1 MVITE
6 LSTPQ
11 RISRNS
17 AKSWESPSQ
26 WARSAR
32 VLTTHWPNRSTQPS
46 NAKSSKTTAAGP
58 MRPPAAARSS
68 DGCPA
73 TTPKEGTH
81 TAVISAPPP
90 TKGTRHPLRCPKP
103 HNHKSRVHYPGSRP
117 VFIDAIF
124 VKIRDGQVANR
135 PIYVAIGVT
144 CAGERD
150 ILGLW
155 VGDGGEGA
163 KFWLAM
169 LTEIKNRGTA
179 DVCMVV
185 CDGLKGLSEAVSAVW
200 DRAIIQTCV
209 IHLLRNTFRYA
220 GRQNWDRIAPRDPP
234 GLHR

>member
-1 MVITE
+1 MRSQPPTRCAAVWLVRYSTRITE

-32 VLTTHWPNRSTQPS
+32 VLTTHWPNHSTQPS

-58 MRPPAAARSS
+58 MRTPAAARSS

-117 VFIDAIF
+117 GDCRAYAH
-124 VKIRDGQVANR
+124 R
-135 PIYVAIGVT
+135 T
-144 CAGERD
+144 CRGCAHSRR
-150 ILGLW
+150 LGARRSGRCGIPLGSRNS
-155 VGDGGEGA
+155 VH
-163 KFWLAM
+163 
-169 LTEIKNRGTA
+169 
-179 DVCMVV
+179 
-185 CDGLKGLSEAVSAVW
+185 LKG
-200 DRAIIQTCV
+200 
-209 IHLLRNTFRYA
+209 FRETLQKVGSHPVN
-220 GRQNWDRIAPRDPP
+220 GRGR
-234 GLHR
+234 HEC

>member
-1 MVITE
+1 MRSQPPTRCAAVWPVRYSTRITE

-17 AKSWESPSQ
+17 AKSWESPSH

-117 VFIDAIF
+117 IRLMSRDESDGSLELGQRVRDTFELADA
-124 VKIRDGQVANR
+124 
-135 PIYVAIGVT
+135 
-144 CAGERD
+144 
-150 ILGLW
+150 
-155 VGDGGEGA
+155 
-163 KFWLAM
+163 
-169 LTEIKNRGTA
+169 
-179 DVCMVV
+179 
-185 CDGLKGLSEAVSAVW
+185 
-200 DRAIIQTCV
+200 
-209 IHLLRNTFRYA
+209 
-220 GRQNWDRIAPRDPP
+220 
-234 GLHR
+234 

>member
-1 MVITE
+1 MRSQPPTRCAAVWPVRYSTRITE

-68 DGCPA
+68 DGWPA

-117 VFIDAIF
+117 HIRTDRFING
-124 VKIRDGQVANR
+124 VRRLGQEDQEFAE
-135 PIYVAIGVT
+135 A
-144 CAGERD
+144 AH
-150 ILGLW
+150 
-155 VGDGGEGA
+155 
-163 KFWLAM
+163 
-169 LTEIKNRGTA
+169 
-179 DVCMVV
+179 
-185 CDGLKGLSEAVSAVW
+185 GLSTDQL
-200 DRAIIQTCV
+200 DRLVRTKPDEP
-209 IHLLRNTFRYA
+209 
-220 GRQNWDRIAPRDPP
+220 GPP
-234 GLHR
+234 NVE